1 MKYTATLVFDCAFF
15 MGLWV
20 VALLTINNSWL
31 SVGVTITA
39 AMLRAPLK
47 YWQSIIDPYA
57 G

>member
-1 MKYTATLVFDCAFF
+1 MKHTATLVFDCAFF